1 MITLKNIQYAAFA
14 SEETNCYTATLYVEG
29 VKWGE
34 VGNDG
39 HGGADWVHLAAGR
52 SYDDLKALNARI
64 AEAYPPLD
72 LELDDGRTIPA
83 DLETVC
89 GDLVS
94 AHLEAK
100 SLASL
105 MRTKA
110 LFFKATPQD
119 GAPLYQ
125 LALKGRPL
133 DAAIAHLNRTY
144 PGVVIL
150 NTMPKDEALRLYR
163 LAA

>member
-1 MITLKNIQYAAFA
+1 MITLKNIRYAAFA
-14 SEETNCYTATLYVEG
+14 SEETNCYTATLYVDG

-39 HGGADWVHLAAGR
+39 HGGPDWVHLAKPR
-52 SYDDLKALNARI
+52 SYADLEALNARI
-64 AEAYPPLD
+64 AASYPPID
-72 LELDDGRTIPA
+72 LKLDDGRTIPA

-89 GDLVS
+89 GDLVD
-94 AHLEAK
+94 AHLATK
-100 SLASL
+100 ALTSL
-105 MRTKA
+105 MRNKA

-133 DAAIAHLNRTY
+133 DAAIAHLNRMY

-150 NTMPKDEALRLYR
+150 NTLPKDEALRLYR